1 MALYDDLKSSI
12 SEGFYTLLEAKG
24 LLNGY
29 FMQLQINEDQYNELM
44 DMAKK
49 LNPNDSDDEAEIRL
63 TKIEK
68 SIEAVA
74 KRIDAIEKS
83 MASGGT
89 IVPEPSG
96 QTGTADDPITAYR
109 GMTYEK
115 GKYYEDPEKGNEIYL
130 CTYNESVSTEP
141 TVTINGLPHEYV
153 NIYFNWYSMPAA

>member
-1 MALYDDLKSSI
+1 MAIYDDMKSAI
-12 SEGFYTLLEAKG
+12 EQGFYTLLDAQG

-29 FMQLQINEDQYNELM
+29 FMQLQITEDQYNELM

-49 LNPNDSDDEAEIRL
+49 LNPNDSDDEEKIWKTKMEKRMDEMAAEI
-63 TKIEK
+63 K
-68 SIEAVA
+68 
-74 KRIDAIEKS
+74 AIKET
-83 MASGGT
+83 MESGGT

-96 QTGTADDPITAYR
+96 QAGTAADPITAYR